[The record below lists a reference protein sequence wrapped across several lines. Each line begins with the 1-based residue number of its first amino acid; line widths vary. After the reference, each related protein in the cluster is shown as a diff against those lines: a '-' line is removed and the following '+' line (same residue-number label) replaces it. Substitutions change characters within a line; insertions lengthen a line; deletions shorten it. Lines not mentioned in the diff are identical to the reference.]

1 MSYSPSLALTVRS
14 STRQCLDQ
22 KRLSPS
28 FERLGAVRLQLFAAN
43 TVRRPPQ
50 VMQADLVTSAFE
62 AVILGVRTNQYIDFI
77 RDH

>member
-14 STRQCLDQ
+14 STLQCLDQ

-50 VMQADLVTSAFE
+50 VMQVDLGTSAFE
-62 AVILGVRTNQYIDFI
+62 AVILGVRTTQYIDFI
-77 RDH
+77 CDH